1 MTEAELQEAVIELAG
16 WYGYLIHHDRPAR
29 TKDGTW
35 KTHIQGTPGFPDLV
49 LAHPDTGHI
58 IFAELKSKRGKTTD
72 NQAQWLRALAVPS
85 NNDRL
90 DRTRTFLWTPDDW
103 GPGGGT
109 IAEALKAGA
118 TSFRL

>member
-35 KTHIQGTPGFPDLV
+35 KTHIQGTAGFPDLV
-49 LAHPDTGHI
+49 LVHPDTGHI
-58 IFAELKSKRGKTTD
+58 IFAELKSLRGKTSD
-72 NQAQWLRALAVPS
+72 SQARWLRALAS
-85 NNDRL
+85 NHGH
-90 DRTRTFLWTPDDW
+90 RTFLWTPDDW

-118 TSFRL
+118 TSDAFGL